1 MIGAGK
7 AQQLVNGGLVL
18 IVLGGNDFVNNYFLV
33 PYSARRL
40 QYPIPEFCQYLVSEY
55 KKILLVT
62 KLAFPSFL
70 DRSMHIT
77 IVPET
82 VRCMCIKRSRT
93 Q

>member
-1 MIGAGK
+1 MELFQCYQDRLKAVIGAGK

-62 KLAFPSFL
+62 KLGIPSF
-70 DRSMHIT
+70 S
-77 IVPET
+77 
-82 VRCMCIKRSRT
+82 
-93 Q
+93 